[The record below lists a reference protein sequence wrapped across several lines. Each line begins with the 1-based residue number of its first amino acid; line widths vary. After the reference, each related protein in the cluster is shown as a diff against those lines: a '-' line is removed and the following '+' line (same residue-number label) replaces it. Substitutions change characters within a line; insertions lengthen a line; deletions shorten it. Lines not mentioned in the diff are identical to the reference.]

1 MNSVPTRPSFV
12 EMEKR
17 TLEWWREQRMIEKYI
32 HRNDA
37 SERRWSFIDGPI
49 TANNPM
55 GVHHAWGRSYKDL
68 YQRFHTMLGEK
79 QRYQNGFDCQGLWIE
94 VEVEKEHGFT
104 SKKDIVEHGI
114 DKFVQ
119 ECKDRVD
126 RFAAK
131 ITEQSIRLG
140 YWMDWDN
147 SYFTNS
153 DENNYTIWMFLKTC
167 WEKGWVYKGHDTM
180 PWCPRCATGLS
191 EHEIITEG
199 YREVTH
205 TSVYVKFPLLERP
218 GESLLVWTTTPW
230 TLPGNVAAAVHPE
243 LTYLKVREGN
253 DVLYVSKGAAKVA
266 LKPGFEVIG
275 EVKGADLVDLTYR
288 GPFDELP
295 VAQGIVHRVIAWN
308 DVSDDEGTGIVHIAP
323 GCGKEDF
330 ALSKQFALA
339 VIAPVDDEGVYIDG
353 FGALTGSFVGDDA
366 TRDAIFTQLR
376 DKHFMYRT
384 QQYPHRY
391 PHCWRCGTQLIF
403 RLVDEWFIS
412 MDELRHQIAGVTKQI
427 RWIPDFGLARELDW
441 LKNMDDWMIS
451 KKRYYGLAL
460 PIYDCEACGAFE
472 IIGSEME
479 LEARAVEGWDVF
491 AGHSP
496 HKPFIDAVK
505 IACAKCGAPVSR
517 IPDVGNPW
525 LDAGIVPYA
534 TLKYRTDRAYFDEWF
549 PAKFITEAFPGQFR
563 NWFYSLLTM
572 STALE
577 DRASFET
584 VLGHAMVR
592 DEQGAEMHKSAGN
605 AIWFEDAADNMG
617 VDVMRWLFLRANPAN
632 NINFGYGPAD
642 EVRRSMFLTLW
653 NTYAFFVT
661 YAELDGWKPPA
672 KFTTEDTEDTEATED
687 SVGAGSKRVAQ
698 PSPAVS
704 PPSADVSAS
713 EAANL
718 QSRSAGIQPAWSD
731 VAQPPSAVSPPNYT
745 ELDRWALSELHQLI
759 EGVTEALQDFDA
771 AAATKLIEA
780 FVGDLSNWY
789 VRRSRRRFW
798 KSDSDSDKLAAY
810 ATLYECLVTLAKL
823 MAPFTPF
830 LAEEVYQN
838 LVASFAPPLH
848 VVERGLGGEVPESI
862 HLTDWPLA
870 DASRIDRTLSD
881 ETRLVM
887 RIASLG
893 RAARAKA
900 QLKVRQ
906 PVAELF
912 VKLPTQLEEHA
923 LERLAPQLLEELNVR
938 ALRIVRDE
946 TDFLRFEVKPN
957 LKLLG
962 QKYGRDVQE
971 IATALVSMPE
981 AELSQVARAA
991 GAGEPVQV
999 AGKTLAPEEL
1009 LVNGREKEGFASAE
1023 ENGAV
1028 VIVSSELTPELLREG
1043 LAREIVH
1050 RIQNLRK
1057 DAGFEIADRIK
1068 VYYRAGAEIAAVM
1081 RQHGSYI
1088 SAETLSVEL
1097 SDDAPEHGVHSE
1109 TADIDGHEVTLSVV
1123 KV

>member
-1 MNSVPTRPSFV
+1 MKPVPTRPSFV

-17 TLEWWREQRMIEKYI
+17 TLEWWREQRMMEKYL

-104 SKKDIVEHGI
+104 SKKDIIEHGI

-191 EHEIITEG
+191 EHEIVTEG

-253 DVLYVSKGAAKVA
+253 EVLYVSKGAAKVA

-275 EVKGADLVDLTYR
+275 EVTGADLVGLTYR

-353 FGALTGSFVGDDA
+353 FGALTGTFVGDDV

-412 MDELRHQIAGVTKQI
+412 MDELRHQIADVTKQI

-472 IIGSEME
+472 IIGSESE
-479 LEARAVEGWDVF
+479 LQARAVEGWDVF

-505 IACAKCGAPVSR
+505 IACAKCGEPVSR

-534 TLKYRTDRAYFDEWF
+534 TLKYRTDKAYFDEWF
-549 PAKFITEAFPGQFR
+549 PAQFITEAFPGQFR

-577 DRASFET
+577 NRVPFET

-592 DEQGAEMHKSAGN
+592 DEHGAEMHKSAGN

-617 VDVMRWLFLRANPAN
+617 VDVMRWLFLRNNPAN

-661 YAELDGWKPPA
+661 YAELDGWKPEN
-672 KFTTEDTEDTEATED
+672 FTTEGTEEFGGENTE
-687 SVGAGSKRVAQ
+687 RVAQ
-698 PSPAVS
+698 PSP
-704 PPSADVSAS
+704 
-713 EAANL
+713 
-718 QSRSAGIQPAWSD
+718 
-731 VAQPPSAVSPPNYT
+731 AVSPPNYT

-759 EGVTEALQDFDA
+759 EGVTDALQDFDA

-780 FVGDLSNWY
+780 FVDDLSNWY

-798 KSDSDSDKLAAY
+798 KSESDSDKLAAY
-810 ATLYECLVTLAKL
+810 ATLYECLTTLAKL

-830 LAEEVYQN
+830 LAEEMYQN
-838 LVASFAPPLH
+838 LVVGGWTLEVGGVAP
-848 VVERGLGGEVPESI
+848 PESI
-862 HLTDWPLA
+862 HLTDWPVA

-962 QKYGRDVQE
+962 QKYGREVQE
-971 IATALVSMPE
+971 IAKALASMPE

-991 GAGEPVQV
+991 GAGQQVEV

-1028 VIVSSELTPELLREG
+1028 VIVSSELTLELVQEG

-1068 VYYRAGAEIAAVM
+1068 TYYRADAEIAAVM
-1081 RQHGSYI
+1081 RQHEPYI
-1088 SAETLSVEL
+1088 TTETLSVAL
-1097 SDDAPEHGVHSE
+1097 SADAPEHGVHSE

>member
-1 MNSVPTRPSFV
+1 
-12 EMEKR
+12 MEKA
-17 TLEWWREQRMIEKYI
+17 TLEWWRERRMIEKYI
-32 HRNDA
+32 HRNDR

-68 YQRFHTMLGEK
+68 WQRFHTMLGEK

-104 SKKDIVEHGI
+104 SKKDIADFGV

-119 ECKDRVD
+119 ECKDRVQ
-126 RFAAK
+126 RFSEVQ
-131 ITEQSIRLG
+131 TQQSIRLG

-147 SYFTNS
+147 SYYTNS
-153 DENNYTIWMFLKTC
+153 DENNYTIWMFLKRC

-191 EHEIITEG
+191 EHEIVTEG

-205 TSVYVKFPLLERP
+205 ESVYLKLPLLERP

-230 TLPGNVAAAVHPE
+230 TLPANVAAAVHPE
-243 LTYLKVREGN
+243 LAYLKVRQEN
-253 DVLYVSKGAAKVA
+253 DVLYVSKGALASA
-266 LKPGFEVIG
+266 IRGEHEVVG
-275 EVKGADLVDLTYR
+275 EVAGKDLAGLTYR

-295 VAQGIVHRVIAWN
+295 SQQGIVHRVIEWT
-308 DVSDDEGTGIVHIAP
+308 DVSDEEGTGIVHIAP

-330 ALSKQFALA
+330 QLSKEFDLA
-339 VIAPVDDEGVYIDG
+339 VIAPCDDEGIYIDG
-353 FGALTGSFVGDDA
+353 FASLTGSFVSADE
-366 TRDAIFTQLR
+366 TRDAIFTSLR
-376 DKHFMYRT
+376 DKRLMYRT
-384 QQYPHRY
+384 QRYPHRY
-391 PHCWRCGTQLIF
+391 PHCWRCGTELIF

-412 MDELRHQIAGVTKQI
+412 MDDLRVQIAEVTKQI

-472 IIGSEME
+472 VIGSETEMKE
-479 LEARAVEGWDVF
+479 RAVEGWDVF
-491 AGHSP
+491 EGHSP

-505 IACAKCGAPVSR
+505 IACKKCGAEVSR

-525 LDAGIVPYA
+525 LDAGIVPYS
-534 TLKYRTDRAYFDEWF
+534 TLDYRHDKTYWAEWF
-549 PAKFITEAFPGQFR
+549 PAAFITEAFPGQFR

-577 DRASFET
+577 NRPPFRT

-592 DEQGAEMHKSAGN
+592 DEHGEEMHKSKGN

-617 VDVMRWLFLRANPAN
+617 VDVMRWLFFRQNPAN

-642 EVRRSMFLTLW
+642 EVRRAMFLTLW

-661 YAELDGWKPPA
+661 YATLDDWSP
-672 KFTTEDTEDTEATED
+672 D
-687 SVGAGSKRVAQ
+687 GAQ
-698 PSPAVS
+698 SP
-704 PPSADVSAS
+704 
-713 EAANL
+713 
-718 QSRSAGIQPAWSD
+718 IQ
-731 VAQPPSAVSPPNYT
+731 YT
-745 ELDRWALSELHQLI
+745 ELDRWALSELHQLVA
-759 EGVTEALQDFDA
+759 GVTDRLQDFDA
-771 AAATKLIEA
+771 QGATKLFEA
-780 FVGDLSNWY
+780 YVDDLSNWY

-798 KSDSDSDKLAAY
+798 KSESDTDKLAAY
-810 ATLYECLVTLAKL
+810 ATLYECLVTLTKL
-823 MAPFTPF
+823 LAPFTPF
-830 LAEEVYQN
+830 LAEELYQN
-838 LVASFAPPLH
+838 LVRSFAADGTRLADVP
-848 VVERGLGGEVPESI
+848 VLGDGTHGGVPESV
-862 HLTDWPLA
+862 HLTDWPQS
-870 DASRIDRTLSD
+870 DAAKIDRALSD

-887 RIASLG
+887 RVASLG

-900 QLKVRQ
+900 QLRVRQ

-912 VKLPTQLEEHA
+912 VKLPTQMEEHA
-923 LERLAPQLLEELNVR
+923 LERLAPQLLDELNVK
-938 ALRIVRDE
+938 ALRVVRDE

-962 QKYGRDVQE
+962 QKYGREVQE
-971 IATALVSMPE
+971 IAKALSSM
-981 AELSQVARAA
+981 ADADLARVARLA
-991 GAGEPVQV
+991 GAGETVEV
-999 AGKTLAPEEL
+999 AGKPLAPEEL
-1009 LVNGREKEGFASAE
+1009 LVNGREKPGFASAE
-1023 ENGAV
+1023 EGGAV
-1028 VIVSSELTPELLREG
+1028 VIVSTELTPELVLEG

-1068 VYYRAGAEIAAVM
+1068 TYYAGDATIGDVM
-1081 RQHGSYI
+1081 RRHADYVRQ
-1088 SAETLSVEL
+1088 ETLSVEL
-1097 SDDAPEHGVHSE
+1097 SADAPEHGVHSE
-1109 TADIDGHEVTLSVV
+1109 TANIDGHEVTLSVV
-1123 KV
+1123 RV

>member
-1 MNSVPTRPSFV
+1 MKPVSSRPSFV
-12 EMEKR
+12 EMEKS
-17 TLEWWREQRMIEKYI
+17 TLEWWREQGMIDKYL
-32 HRNDA
+32 HRNDG
-37 SERRWSFIDGPI
+37 SDRRWSFIDGPI

-104 SKKDIVEHGI
+104 SKKDIIEHGI

-191 EHEIITEG
+191 EHEIVTEG

-243 LTYLKVREGN
+243 LAYLKVREGN

-266 LKPGFEVIG
+266 LKPGFEVLG

-295 VAQGIVHRVIAWN
+295 VAQGIVHRVIAWM
-308 DVSDDEGTGIVHIAP
+308 DVSDEEGTGIVHIAP

-330 ALSKQFALA
+330 ALSKEYALA

-353 FGALTGSFVGDDA
+353 FGALTGSFVGEDA

-384 QQYPHRY
+384 QQYAHRY
-391 PHCWRCGTQLIF
+391 PHCWRCGTELIF

-412 MDELRHQIAGVTKQI
+412 MDELRLKIADVTKQI

-472 IIGSEME
+472 VIGSEME
-479 LEARAVEGWDVF
+479 LETRAVEGWDVF
-491 AGHSP
+491 ERHSP

-505 IACAKCGAPVSR
+505 IACPTCGAAVSR

-577 DRASFET
+577 ERPSFET

-605 AIWFEDAADNMG
+605 AIWFEDAADKMG

-661 YAELDGWKPPA
+661 YAELDGWTPA
-672 KFTTEDTEDTEATED
+672 TAAAE
-687 SVGAGSKRVAQ
+687 VAF
-698 PSPAVS
+698 
-704 PPSADVSAS
+704 
-713 EAANL
+713 
-718 QSRSAGIQPAWSD
+718 
-731 VAQPPSAVSPPNYT
+731 T
-745 ELDRWALSELHQLI
+745 ELDRWALSELHQLVA
-759 EGVTEALQDFDA
+759 GVTDALQDFDA
-771 AAATKLIEA
+771 AAATKLVEA
-780 FVGDLSNWY
+780 FVDDLSNWY

-798 KSDSDSDKLAAY
+798 KSESDSDKLAAY
-810 ATLYECLVTLAKL
+810 ATLYECLVTLAKV

-830 LAEEVYQN
+830 LSEEMHQN
-838 LVASFAPPLH
+838 LVRSFDANA
-848 VVERGLGGEVPESI
+848 GESI
-862 HLTDWPLA
+862 HLADWPVA
-870 DASRIDRTLSD
+870 DAARIDRTLSE

-906 PVAELF
+906 PVAELW
-912 VKLPTQLEEHA
+912 VKLPTQAEEIA

-971 IATALVSMPE
+971 IAKALASMPE

-991 GAGEPVQV
+991 GAGQPVEV
-999 AGKTLAPEEL
+999 AGKMLAPEEL

-1028 VIVSSELTPELLREG
+1028 VIVSSELTPELVREG

-1050 RIQNLRK
+1050 RLQNLRK

-1068 VYYRAGAEIAAVM
+1068 VYYRADAEIGDVM
-1081 RQHGSYI
+1081 RQHEPYI
-1088 SAETLSVEL
+1088 AAETLAVAL

-1123 KV
+1123 RV